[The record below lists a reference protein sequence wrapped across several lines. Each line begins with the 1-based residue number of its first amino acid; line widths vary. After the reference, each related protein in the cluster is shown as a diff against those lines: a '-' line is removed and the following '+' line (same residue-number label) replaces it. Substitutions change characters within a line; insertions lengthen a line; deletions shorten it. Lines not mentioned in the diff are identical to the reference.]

1 MNGRHLRSQ
10 SSHRGA
16 LEVGRV
22 VAVSSVRIV
31 EDTDLAIISST
42 FPEGG
47 AAPVNRHLARF
58 RLQQDG
64 AVTCLAAWD
73 GATPVGYVFVRW
85 PGGGDGLTS
94 QALALGCP
102 ELGDLFVVEHARGRG
117 IGRKLVETAE
127 AIVATRGLSQLG
139 LEVTTANPHT
149 AVARALYERLGYR
162 DAGFGDFIS
171 GYTYWDATGAPHRDE
186 ELHRYL
192 VKQLDVT
199 SSE

>member
-1 MNGRHLRSQ
+1 
-10 SSHRGA
+10 
-16 LEVGRV
+16 
-22 VAVSSVRIV
+22 VRIV
-31 EDTDLAIISST
+31 EDTDLAIIVSA
-42 FPEGG
+42 FPETG

-58 RLQQDG
+58 RLQQEG
-64 AVTCLAAWD
+64 AVTCLVAWD

-85 PGGGDGLTS
+85 PRGGGDLTN

-102 ELGDLFVVEHARGRG
+102 ELGDLFVVEHARGLG

-127 AIVATRGLSQLG
+127 FIVAARGLPQLG

-149 AVARALYERLGYR
+149 AAARALYESLGYR

-192 VKQLDVT
+192 VKRLAPP
-199 SSE
+199 

>member
-1 MNGRHLRSQ
+1 M
-10 SSHRGA
+10 
-16 LEVGRV
+16 
-22 VAVSSVRIV
+22 SSVRIV
-31 EDTDLAIISST
+31 EDTDLATIIST
-42 FPEGG
+42 FPEKG

-58 RLQQDG
+58 RLQQAG

-73 GATPVGYVFVRW
+73 GATPVGHVFVRW
-85 PGGGDGLTS
+85 PSGGGLSS

-127 AIVATRGLSQLG
+127 SIVAARGLSQLG

-162 DAGFGDFIS
+162 DAGFGEFVS

-192 VKQLDVT
+192 VKQLDVLKQDR
-199 SSE
+199 

>member
-1 MNGRHLRSQ
+1 
-10 SSHRGA
+10 
-16 LEVGRV
+16 
-22 VAVSSVRIV
+22 VSSVRTV
-31 EDTDLAIISST
+31 EDTDLAVLIST
-42 FPEGG
+42 FPETG
-47 AAPVNRHLARF
+47 AAPVNRHLERF
-58 RLQQDG
+58 RSQQEG
-64 AVTCLAAWD
+64 AVTCLVAWD

-85 PGGGDGLTS
+85 PGGRSDMTN

-127 AIVATRGLSQLG
+127 SIVAARGLPLLG

-149 AVARALYERLGYR
+149 AAARALYERLGYR
-162 DAGFGDFIS
+162 DAGFGEFIS

-192 VKQLDVT
+192 VKQLDVRRPDR
-199 SSE
+199 

>member
-1 MNGRHLRSQ
+1 
-10 SSHRGA
+10 
-16 LEVGRV
+16 
-22 VAVSSVRIV
+22 VSSVRIV
-31 EDTDLAIISST
+31 EDTDLAIIIST
-42 FPEGG
+42 FPERG

-58 RLQQDG
+58 RSQQEG
-64 AVTCLAAWD
+64 AVTCLVAWD
-73 GATPVGYVFVRW
+73 GATPVGYVVVRW
-85 PGGGDGLTS
+85 PGGGGGLSS
-94 QALALGCP
+94 QALALGCA

-127 AIVATRGLSQLG
+127 SIVATRGLPQLG

-192 VKQLDVT
+192 VKQLDVPKQDR
-199 SSE
+199 

>member
-1 MNGRHLRSQ
+1 M
-10 SSHRGA
+10 
-16 LEVGRV
+16 VI
-22 VAVSSVRIV
+22 SVRIV
-31 EDTDLAIISST
+31 EDTDLAIIVST
-42 FPEGG
+42 FPETG

-58 RLQQDG
+58 RLQQEG
-64 AVTCLAAWD
+64 AVTCLVAWD

-85 PGGGDGLTS
+85 PGGGGGPTN

-127 AIVATRGLSQLG
+127 SVVATRGLPQVG
-139 LEVTTANPHT
+139 LEVTAANPHN

-171 GYTYWDATGAPHRDE
+171 GYTYWDANGTPYRDE

-192 VKQLDVT
+192 VKQLDVLQQNR
-199 SSE
+199 

>member
-1 MNGRHLRSQ
+1 M
-10 SSHRGA
+10 
-16 LEVGRV
+16 
-22 VAVSSVRIV
+22 SSVRIV
-31 EDTDLAIISST
+31 EDTDLAILIST
-42 FPEGG
+42 FPETG

-58 RLQQDG
+58 QWQQEG

-85 PGGGDGLTS
+85 PGGGGDLTE

-117 IGRKLVETAE
+117 VGRDLVETAE
-127 AIVATRGLSQLG
+127 SIVATRGLSQLG

-149 AVARALYERLGYR
+149 AAARALYERLGYR

-192 VKQLDVT
+192 VKQLAVPVT
-199 SSE
+199 TIR

>member
-1 MNGRHLRSQ
+1 M
-10 SSHRGA
+10 
-16 LEVGRV
+16 
-22 VAVSSVRIV
+22 SSVRIV
-31 EDTDLAIISST
+31 EDTDLAIIIST
-42 FPEGG
+42 FPERG
-47 AAPVNRHLARF
+47 AAPVNRHLAQF
-58 RLQQDG
+58 RLQQEG
-64 AVTCLAAWD
+64 AVTCLVAWD

-85 PGGGDGLTS
+85 PGGGGGLTR

-102 ELGDLFVVEHARGRG
+102 ELSDLFVAEHARGRG
-117 IGRKLVETAE
+117 IGRTLVETAE
-127 AIVATRGLSQLG
+127 SIVAARGLSRVG

-192 VKQLDVT
+192 VKQLDVRKQ
-199 SSE
+199 ER